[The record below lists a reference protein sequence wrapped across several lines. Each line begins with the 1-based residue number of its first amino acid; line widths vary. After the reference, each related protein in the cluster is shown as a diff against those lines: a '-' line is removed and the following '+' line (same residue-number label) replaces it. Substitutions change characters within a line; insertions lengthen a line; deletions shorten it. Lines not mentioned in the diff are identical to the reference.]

1 MNDLPSA
8 RPASRTLGNLVD
20 EMAAATPGA
29 EAVVF
34 RDERL
39 DYAGLKARVDVFARA
54 LLAVGIQRG
63 DRVALLVT
71 NQTEWIIAAFAA
83 AKIGALIAAISTFST
98 PRELAWAL
106 EHSGAATL
114 VTLDAFRGRRFLDA
128 LRDLCPELDG
138 SMPGALRSMR
148 LPSLRT
154 IVAVRGQ
161 APAGVFSLPEFL
173 AQGASLDAAA
183 LAAAQRAVTPEDVCY
198 ILYTSGSTA
207 APKGVTLAHGSL
219 IANGFDI
226 GERMHLGAAD
236 RVWLA
241 VPLFWSFG
249 SANALPA
256 IMTHGGCI
264 VLQESFEAGEALALI
279 ERERCSVYYGM
290 GNMAR
295 ALLEHED
302 HPGRRLGAMRTGL
315 TIGPPED
322 IAMTVEA
329 LGAAELCNVYGSTE
343 TYGNCAV
350 TDANDPL
357 ELRLRSQGRPL
368 PGMTIRAVDL
378 VTRRPLPQGEIGELA
393 VSGHVTPGYY
403 RAPEVDAEAFDKDGY
418 FLTGDLGS
426 IEAYGRI
433 RFRGRLKEMIKTGG
447 VNVAPLEVEQVLLQH
462 PDIVQAYVVGVP
474 DQLKGEMVA
483 AVVELRAGAAADT
496 ASIVAFCRE
505 RLATYKVPARLAFRT
520 AAELPR
526 TPTGKIHKP
535 SLVDELAANTAI
547 CQG

>member
-8 RPASRTLGNLVD
+8 RPASRTLGDLVD
-20 EMAAATPGA
+20 EMTAATPGA

-138 SMPGALRSMR
+138 SMPGALRSIR